1 MRIDSATIG
10 MDFARAYTAKT
21 VQYTGVRFA
30 TVHAAIQDVNQG
42 KTTDDTKKTEE
53 TAGKEEA
60 AKTEN
65 EDRGLDLQNR
75 YQSIVDRLNSTGTNS
90 SRESLHSVKQQCIQ
104 YLFQLIFNRKP
115 GYTKRDGEIVS
126 GEEATTGTTSKDS
139 TSSDGIVGDLMSGRG
154 TMSMS
159 DWLKSQGFMS
169 AKTVQFSGSMEYYH
183 QETENTTF
191 KTTGMVKT
199 ADGREI
205 SFGLSLEMSRSFE
218 EYYQEKFDFSAAN
231 FCDPLVINLD
241 GNIAELSDQKFMFD
255 IDNDGEKD
263 SISRLGEGSGYL
275 ALDKNGDGEINNG
288 SELFGTS
295 SGDGF
300 SDLAIYDEDGNG
312 WIDEN
317 DSIWQRLKV
326 WTQNEDGEDELYT
339 LKESGVGAICLQR
352 ANTDF
357 TLNNDHNETN
367 GAIRKTG
374 IFLYENG
381 NVGTVQHLDLAK

>member
-1 MRIDSATIG
+1 
-10 MDFARAYTAKT
+10 MDFARAYTART

-115 GYTKRDGEIVS
+115 GYTTRDGEIVS

-191 KTTGMVKT
+191 QTTGMVKT

-205 SFGLSLEMSRSFE
+205 SFGLSLEM
-218 EYYQEKFDFSAAN
+218 
-231 FCDPLVINLD
+231 
-241 GNIAELSDQKFMFD
+241 
-255 IDNDGEKD
+255 
-263 SISRLGEGSGYL
+263 
-275 ALDKNGDGEINNG
+275 
-288 SELFGTS
+288 
-295 SGDGF
+295 
-300 SDLAIYDEDGNG
+300 
-312 WIDEN
+312 
-317 DSIWQRLKV
+317 
-326 WTQNEDGEDELYT
+326 
-339 LKESGVGAICLQR
+339 
-352 ANTDF
+352 
-357 TLNNDHNETN
+357 
-367 GAIRKTG
+367 
-374 IFLYENG
+374 
-381 NVGTVQHLDLAK
+381 